1 MGKKRKRGEIEIE
14 NERLQKKE
22 REIMRKGCIKSLIVR
37 KCKER

>member
-1 MGKKRKRGEIEIE
+1 MGKRGEIEIE
-14 NERLQKKE
+14 IEKERLQKKE